1 MKKRS
6 LAVLALAAM
15 MTFGTTG
22 ISAMAAEGWVQ
33 EGGNWVYYDNSGS
46 RIYNAWRKGGDGLW
60 RYLNGNGVM
69 AISSWVDNDDYYVGQ
84 DGIMMTNQWLETE
97 SNRYSGATDW
107 YYFGQSG
114 KRVREK
120 WEKINDKWY
129 HFGDD
134 GVMETGWI
142 LDNMY
147 YCDDNGVMVT
157 GWQRLFAPDEN
168 DDDYYDYGPYVED
181 DQDGKHWYY
190 FTNSGKKV
198 IPSSNGDELKLKKI
212 NGVYY
217 SLAEDGAMQ
226 TGWSCMVGDESDNIE
241 DYRFVDSNGQVR
253 VGWYTTEPPEH
264 LQDNYEHDVE
274 WFYFSNK
281 GVPKVGPPR
290 GSAKSSDLVKING
303 NTYLFDDKGVPVY
316 GLQKIYL
323 DNDETEYT
331 AYYFGSRKQS
341 TMLKGRHNIDEG
353 GNTSQFYFASNGK
366 GYTGVYENSLY
377 YMGKIQKADSGVRYQ
392 VYSLWI
398 GGSLKNYVVNS
409 SGRIAKNTTV
419 KDRDGV
425 KYKTN
430 GSGILLKEDDQD
442 VEGKTYT
449 TPEEPEWDYFN

>member
-1 MKKRS
+1 MKKRG

-22 ISAMAAEGWVQ
+22 ISAMAAEGWAQ

-241 DYRFVDSNGQVR
+241 DYRFVDSNGR
-253 VGWYTTEPPEH
+253 
-264 LQDNYEHDVE
+264 
-274 WFYFSNK
+274 
-281 GVPKVGPPR
+281 
-290 GSAKSSDLVKING
+290 
-303 NTYLFDDKGVPVY
+303 
-316 GLQKIYL
+316 
-323 DNDETEYT
+323 
-331 AYYFGSRKQS
+331 
-341 TMLKGRHNIDEG
+341 
-353 GNTSQFYFASNGK
+353 
-366 GYTGVYENSLY
+366 
-377 YMGKIQKADSGVRYQ
+377 SG
-392 VYSLWI
+392 
-398 GGSLKNYVVNS
+398 
-409 SGRIAKNTTV
+409 
-419 KDRDGV
+419 
-425 KYKTN
+425 
-430 GSGILLKEDDQD
+430 
-442 VEGKTYT
+442 
-449 TPEEPEWDYFN
+449 